1 MKVKFNKILISF
13 FKLFFLSLFSI
24 FMFACGVNKQTDH
37 LSCTLNDHLLKE
49 TKEAVANNDPEVMGI
64 FNGLVAQA
72 ETYFEMSLLSVVD
85 NDVVPPS
92 GDKHDYVTLSP
103 YWWPNPDTENGLP
116 YVQRDGER
124 NPEVYDYTDRE
135 TTGLFGEIVETLG
148 VLYYITEDERYA
160 ERAAKFLRHWFISP
174 DSRMNPNMIYAQIRP
189 GIDRVR
195 GTGIIDA
202 RRLFGAFNGASLI
215 RTSSYWTNDD
225 EEQVKEWAFEFANW
239 LETSEQGVME
249 KASTN
254 NHGVWYDVIVLN
266 MWFYSGNYDAAL
278 HILEKMGESRI
289 TAQQISD
296 GSFPRELSRTLSLH
310 YSTFILEG
318 FLEAS
323 YIGDKVGYDLWSYE
337 GVDGSSLKK
346 AVDFLAPYY
355 MEAQDWPH
363 EQLNLFNYNRAA
375 VVLYEAGIS
384 LGNDEYLKAANAI
397 TYKTEIDLK
406 SLLYYRIN
414 L

>member
-1 MKVKFNKILISF
+1 MKVKFSKVFNSF
-13 FKLFFLSLFSI
+13 CNLVFLSSFSI
-24 FMFACGVNKQTDH
+24 LLFACSANIEKDY
-37 LSCTLNDHLLKE
+37 LSCTLNDQLLKE
-49 TKEAVANNDPEVMGI
+49 TKVAVANKEPQVMGV

-72 ETYFEMSLLSVVD
+72 DAYFEMPLLSVVN
-85 NDVVPPS
+85 NDRVPPS

-103 YWWPNPDTENGLP
+103 YWWPNPETDDGLP

-160 ERAAKFLRHWFISP
+160 ERASKFLRHWFIST

-189 GIDRVR
+189 GIDKVR

-215 RTSSYWTNDD
+215 KTSSHWTNAD
-225 EEQVKEWAFEFANW
+225 EVQLKEWASEFANW
-239 LETSEQGVME
+239 LENSEQGVLE
-249 KASTN
+249 NASTN

-266 MWFYSGNYDAAL
+266 MWFYAENYDAARGV
-278 HILEKMGESRI
+278 LEKMGEKRI
-289 TAQQISD
+289 ESQQISD

-323 YIGDKVGYDLWSYE
+323 SIGSKMDFDLWSYQ
-337 GVDGSSLKK
+337 GDDGSSLKRG
-346 AVDFLAPYY
+346 VDFLVPYY
-355 MEAQDWPH
+355 SQVQDWPY

-375 VVLYEAGIS
+375 VVLYQTGLS
-384 LGNDEYLKAANAI
+384 LEDDEYLKVANAI
-397 TYKTEIDLK
+397 TYKTEVDVK